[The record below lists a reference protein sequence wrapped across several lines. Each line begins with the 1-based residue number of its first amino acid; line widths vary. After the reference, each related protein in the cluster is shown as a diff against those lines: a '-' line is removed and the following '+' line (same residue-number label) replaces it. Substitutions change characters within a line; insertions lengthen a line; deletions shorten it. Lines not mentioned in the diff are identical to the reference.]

1 MWVPLVE
8 NYEYDGP
15 GADYFVK
22 KSLDHLMSRDP
33 QIDCLILG
41 CTHYPLLMDKIK
53 KYIPSGVRI
62 MPQGDYVA
70 SSLKCYLERHPE
82 MQERLSQ
89 GGKILYHTTEQADVF
104 QLSASVFMGQKVTA
118 ERVLLQ

>member
-1 MWVPLVE
+1 M
-8 NYEYDGP
+8 
-15 GADYFVK
+15 K
-22 KSLDHLMSRDP
+22 KRESTDAS
-33 QIDCLILG
+33 
-41 CTHYPLLMDKIK
+41 
-53 KYIPSGVRI
+53 
-62 MPQGDYVA
+62 PQGDYVA